1 MPSQDEIWDKIRGEI
16 KATHATKDR
25 IEKDYKSGQ
34 RSLFPIE
41 DIKGVDFDPNREK
54 MFEKAVEKHDAKE
67 AEKEAKKAA
76 KATKGDASKQASMIA
91 PHGVNVSTGRIASGV
106 GSGSGSMGTGKMN
119 RDISK
124 NMKKGGKVSSAS
136 KRADGCCVK
145 GKTKGRMV

>member
-1 MPSQDEIWDKIRGEI
+1 MPSQDEVWDKIRGEI

-34 RSLFPIE
+34 RSLFPVE

-54 MFEKAVEKHDAKE
+54 MFEKAVEKQDAKE

-76 KATKGDASKQASMIA
+76 KATKGDASKQTSMIA
-91 PHGVNVSTGRIASGV
+91 PHGVNVSTGRIASG
-106 GSGSGSMGTGKMN
+106 GGGGAGMPKLN
-119 RDISK
+119 RDITK
-124 NMKKGGKVSSAS
+124 NMKAGGKVSSAS
-136 KRADGCCVK
+136 KRADGCAIK

>member
-1 MPSQDEIWDKIRGEI
+1 MPSQDEVWDKIRGEI

-34 RSLFPIE
+34 RSLFPVE

-54 MFEKAVEKHDAKE
+54 MFEKAVEKQDAKE

-76 KATKGDASKQASMIA
+76 KATKGDASKQTSMIA
-91 PHGVNVSTGRIASGV
+91 PHGVNVSTGRIASGGGGGAGIPKV
-106 GSGSGSMGTGKMN
+106 GPKKPT
-119 RDISK
+119 D
-124 NMKKGGKVSSAS
+124 MKAGGKVSSAS
-136 KRADGCCVK
+136 KRADGCCTK